1 MPALCDRNH
10 ALAFSDAVGPQGHV
24 VAFEP
29 QQFMMQVHMLRGCVP
44 NPP

>member
-29 QQFMMQVHMLRGCVP
+29 QQFMMQVTTLQGRVP
-44 NPP
+44 NPL